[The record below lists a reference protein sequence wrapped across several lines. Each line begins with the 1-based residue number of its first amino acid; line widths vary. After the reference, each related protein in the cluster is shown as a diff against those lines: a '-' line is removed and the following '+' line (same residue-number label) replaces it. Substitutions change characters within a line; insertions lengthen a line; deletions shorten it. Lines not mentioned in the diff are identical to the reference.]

1 MATLDDDKKT
11 QQAAAQGAAPNP
23 AVPATATP
31 PIQQAQTS
39 GADQFSGSSY
49 GELEDYLK
57 RQMKDVKVETP
68 EERKK
73 RERREK
79 IEGAINGIADMGM
92 ALSNLFYATK
102 GAPNAYNPQNSLSA
116 KYQARLE
123 KAKADRERNYDRYM
137 NYALTLGKIADD
149 KKAFDFKAAQAR
161 QQQDNWEKAYQAG
174 RDDHKAAVDY
184 RKAQLEAQAKKAAA
198 QDAMNERRLAIQERN
213 AANNERRTN
222 ATISYQNRRLSQGN
236 GGNGKQPVAT
246 FLGNDYTSL
255 SDYRR
260 NVIAEANKYGIPTA
274 DTGLLGEKKARRIE
288 DIAADVQQRWE
299 EDQGGQGATAKPK
312 DASSTKKTGKAYSHT
327 KALDL

>member
-1 MATLDDDKKT
+1 MANPDDDKKT

-39 GADQFSGSSY
+39 GADHFSGSSY
-49 GELEDYLK
+49 EELEDYLRK
-57 RQMKDVKVETP
+57 QMKDVKVETP
-68 EERKK
+68 EERKR

-174 RDDHKAAVDY
+174 RDDHRAAMDY
-184 RKAQLEAQAKKAAA
+184 RNAQLEAQAKRAAA
-198 QDAMNERRLAIQERN
+198 QEARDERRLDIQERN
-213 AANNERRTN
+213 AKNNERRTN

-246 FLGNDYTSL
+246 FLGKEYANRPDYE
-255 SDYRR
+255 RE
-260 NVIAEANKYGIPTA
+260 VIAKANEYGIPTA
-274 DTGLLGEKKARRIE
+274 DESVLGERRARRIS
-288 DIAADVQQRWE
+288 DIAADVQRKWE
-299 EDQGGQGATAKPK
+299 EEQGGQGAK
-312 DASSTKKTGKAYSHT
+312 TKTSVVKEKKSKNVSHT
-327 KALDL
+327 KELGF